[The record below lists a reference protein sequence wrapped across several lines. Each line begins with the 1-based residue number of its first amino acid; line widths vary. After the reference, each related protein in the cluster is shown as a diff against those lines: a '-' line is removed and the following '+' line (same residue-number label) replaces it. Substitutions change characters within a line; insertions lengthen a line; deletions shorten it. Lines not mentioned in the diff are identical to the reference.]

1 MFSLQLR
8 HLRSL
13 ERGTRYLGAHRL
25 LRRLHLRVHLRHLR
39 LLSVRLVL
47 QLPLRALLLLY
58 ERCLLHNW
66 RL

>member
-1 MFSLQLR
+1 MISLQLR

-13 ERGTRYLGAHRL
+13 ERRYLGAHRL
-25 LRRLHLRVHLRHLR
+25 LRRLHLCVHLCHVR

-47 QLPLRALLLLY
+47 QLPWRILLLLY
-58 ERCLLHNW
+58 KRRLLHDW